1 MMRSLCRENGMEDG
15 SITIFMTFIF
25 LLLFTLTGA
34 ALDSARYFGSG
45 GYVTTSAYGADVAVY
60 GEYNRELLRSMVCL
74 AMEAATEKDVGTGWN
89 VMKRF
94 CQTIC
99 GSDRYH
105 RKRAFF
111 PGGMLPSTR

>member
-1 MMRSLCRENGMEDG
+1 MEQTLPCMENITG
-15 SITIFMTFIF
+15 SF
-25 LLLFTLTGA
+25 
-34 ALDSARYFGSG
+34 
-45 GYVTTSAYGADVAVY
+45 
-60 GEYNRELLRSMVCL
+60 LRSMVCL
-74 AMEAATEKDVGTGWN
+74 AMAAATEKEVGTGWN